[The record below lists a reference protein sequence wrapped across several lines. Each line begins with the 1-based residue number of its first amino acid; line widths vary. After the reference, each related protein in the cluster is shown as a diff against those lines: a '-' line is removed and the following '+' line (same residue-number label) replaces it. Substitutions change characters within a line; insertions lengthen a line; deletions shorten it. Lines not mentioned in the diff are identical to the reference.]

1 MDLAAQGARV
11 RSRFQNIEL
20 MDAPSKFFFN
30 LEKKNGQKRFIHNL
44 RFETGVLL
52 SDPFEIRN
60 RAVGFY
66 QKLYKSE
73 LFLDESDVSVFYEN
87 LPQVPHEHNSVLSNA
102 VTLEKLQK
110 ALQNMECNKVPGIDG
125 LPI

>member
-1 MDLAAQGARV
+1 
-11 RSRFQNIEL
+11 

-44 RFETGVLL
+44 RSETGVLL

-73 LFLDESDVSVFYEN
+73 LFLDESDVSVFCEN
-87 LPQVPHEHNSVLSNA
+87 LPQVPHKLNSVLSNA
-102 VTLEKLQK
+102 VTLEK
-110 ALQNMECNKVPGIDG
+110 
-125 LPI
+125 

>member
-1 MDLAAQGARV
+1 MDLAAQGALV

-44 RFETGVLL
+44 RSEAGVLL

-60 RAVGFY
+60 RAVDFY
-66 QKLYKSE
+66 RKLYESE
-73 LFLDESDVSVFYEN
+73 LFLDESDVSVFMKICLKY
-87 LPQVPHEHNSVLSNA
+87 LMNSILY
-102 VTLEKLQK
+102 
-110 ALQNMECNKVPGIDG
+110 
-125 LPI
+125 